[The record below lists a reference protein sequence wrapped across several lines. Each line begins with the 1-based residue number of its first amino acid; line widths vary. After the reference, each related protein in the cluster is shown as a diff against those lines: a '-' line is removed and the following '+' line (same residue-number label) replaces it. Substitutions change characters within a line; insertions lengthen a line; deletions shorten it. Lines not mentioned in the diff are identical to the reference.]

1 MAGLRYDRFGDFEGF
16 WLRTEDGLRQFSTRE
31 RGMESIAREAW
42 RERIAVLAITEEHEP
57 HEPVSIVFLRAPS
70 DD

>member
-1 MAGLRYDRFGDFEGF
+1 
-16 WLRTEDGLRQFSTRE
+16 
-31 RGMESIAREAW
+31 MESIAHQAW
-42 RERIAVLAITEEHEP
+42 RERIVVLVITEEHEP